1 LPLKPTQLKKLL
13 KKLINNISH
22 GRTKMHSQE
31 KKVYTLEDNVK
42 YISFGIKD
50 LVKVLTEIRDIL
62 ERR

>member
-1 LPLKPTQLKKLL
+1 M
-13 KKLINNISH
+13 NH
-22 GRTKMHSQE
+22 E
-31 KKVYTLEDNVK
+31 KKVYTMEDNVK